1 MHILIQGPLAIRSLF
16 VRQSKAWT
24 QLIGVDKKTAAN
36 GPTTL
41 KPAYKELC
49 TLLVKMQLLH
59 IQQQFQEFRLHVRTF
74 TSATTTSLLTNSS
87 YTMIMQLYVSM
98 VRWHHFFV
106 FFFLFLG
113 GEGVWLSAVL
123 ITTIYNQ
130 KMLNFL
136 LS

>member
-1 MHILIQGPLAIRSLF
+1 MHILIQGPIAFRSLF

-41 KPAYKELC
+41 KPAYQELC
-49 TLLVKMQLLH
+49 TLLVKMELPH

-98 VRWHHFFV
+98 VRWHHFF
-106 FFFLFLG
+106 FFLG
-113 GEGVWLSAVL
+113 GEGVWLSEVL

-130 KMLNFL
+130 KMGNFL